1 MLRIEH
7 TIFKNLIRSSGFI
20 KDVYPHL
27 KSEYFIE
34 HVDNLLFNEI
44 STYVDKYSNNP
55 TEETLKIQIDQNR
68 KIDEN
73 RQADLYEV
81 LDAIIEDSTE
91 TPYTWIVEQSET
103 FCKERSIYNAM
114 VKSLK
119 IADGESDESPH
130 VIPDILKDALAVSF
144 ETQIGMDYLE
154 DADSRFDSYTISED
168 RIRSHLDWLNFIT
181 KGGTPRKT
189 LNCIL
194 GGTGVGKST
203 VMCDVAAGYLELG
216 YNVLYISMEM
226 SEKRIA
232 ERIDAN
238 LLDIPIA
245 DLFNVKKDQFLKKV
259 AAVKSKTTGKLF
271 IKEYPTSSAGVAQF
285 KQLIQELSIKKGFKP
300 DVICVDYLGIT
311 ASSRIK
317 MGGSTN
323 SYSYLKAVAEEV
335 RGLMVELNCVGWTAM
350 QLNRGGIGN
359 SDVSMTDT
367 ADSMAVV
374 HTLDLYIAM
383 MTDEEQE
390 QNGTLTVKQLKN
402 RYAGIIGDT
411 LRFLIG
417 VDRSKMRLF
426 DLPNGLK
433 YVKKEHTREK
443 DIPLMEN
450 VDFMGDDKTEK
461 KRDFTG
467 FDFSPLELE

>member
-181 KGGTPRKT
+181 KGGAPRKT

-203 VMCDVAAGYLELG
+203 VMCDLAAGYLELG

-238 LLDIPIA
+238 LLDIPIT

-259 AAVKSKTTGKLF
+259 SSVKSKTTGKLF
-271 IKEYPTSSAGVAQF
+271 IKEFPTSSAGVAQF

-335 RGLMVELNCVGWTAM
+335 RALMVELNCVGWTAM

-433 YVKKEHTREK
+433 YVKKEHNREK
-443 DIPLMEN
+443 DIPLMGDN
-450 VDFMGDDKTEK
+450 DFLGDDKPEK